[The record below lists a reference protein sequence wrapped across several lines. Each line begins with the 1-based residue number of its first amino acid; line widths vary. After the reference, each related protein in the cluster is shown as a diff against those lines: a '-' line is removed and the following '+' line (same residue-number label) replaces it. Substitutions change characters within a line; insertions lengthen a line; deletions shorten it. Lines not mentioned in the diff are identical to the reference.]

1 MKSGLI
7 TLRGLPQY
15 GMNKMTAF
23 IKEWMIKE
31 IVLQTA
37 EILTVLVEVLKNLK
51 QAEKDLKYQ
60 DSHQLKI

>member
-1 MKSGLI
+1 
-7 TLRGLPQY
+7 
-15 GMNKMTAF
+15 MNKMTAF